1 MTLAVLP
8 RTQATSE
15 TMILAKGIRRGAA
28 MTDLRKRIILV
39 MTGIALASPLLAQ
52 SGGVA
57 GQASSDVVQMMFD
70 CRTIEDSNERLA
82 CYDREVERVF
92 QARESKDLVIADR
105 EQMKETRKG
114 LFGFTLPKIGIFG
127 GDKEGEDDVS
137 QIDSTLI
144 NFGRNSGGKATFTIE
159 GGARW
164 VQIDNIPVLGNPA
177 AGDSVSIEKAALG
190 SYKAKIGKRRAIRVK
205 RVD

>member
-1 MTLAVLP
+1 
-8 RTQATSE
+8 
-15 TMILAKGIRRGAA
+15 

-39 MTGIALASPLLAQ
+39 VTGIALASPLLAQ
-52 SGGVA
+52 SGGVP

-164 VQIDNIPVLGNPA
+164 VQTDNIPVLGNPA
-177 AGDSVSIEKAALG
+177 AGESVSIEKAALG